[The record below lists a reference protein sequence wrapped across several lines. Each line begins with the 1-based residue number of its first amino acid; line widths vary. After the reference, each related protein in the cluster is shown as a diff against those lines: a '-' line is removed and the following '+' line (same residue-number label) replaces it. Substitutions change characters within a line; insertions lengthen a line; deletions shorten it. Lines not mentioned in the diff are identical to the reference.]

1 MRREVLKN
9 GKKPIKIVTL
19 SLLTVFVLSGCSGN
33 KEASSAKPE
42 TIEITWG
49 ASPATSAYYAIYSSL
64 AVGIQRANPHLN
76 ITVMET
82 GGAADSARKL
92 RDGVC
97 EMSSGNV
104 QSDMESYFG
113 TGNFAGE
120 PRPDLRVLWL
130 DHISY
135 YQWVAT
141 KDSGIKTLR
150 DYDNKYINPGGI
162 GTQQAQISQGIFK
175 LFGITPRLLE
185 GNQSV
190 ASDAF
195 QNRQIVG
202 IAKLGPVPDSFL
214 TQMQATQELVFIDI
228 SEEEYRQILTL
239 YPFMIRMTI
248 PAGTYEKID
257 EWHTIALLGGA
268 DTTNKMPQEV
278 GYTLIK
284 GLMVDARAEWEAA
297 YPDGKDNDI
306 LGWTLESKTPLHAG
320 TVQFLVEAGY
330 TVPPDLVPPEY
341 IPVK

>member
-1 MRREVLKN
+1 MKN
-9 GKKPIKIVTL
+9 GKKEIKAVTL
-19 SLLTVFVLSGCSGN
+19 FLLAVFVLFSCSGN
-33 KEASSAKPE
+33 KEASDVKPE

-64 AVGIQRANPHLN
+64 AVGIQRANPRFNL
-76 ITVMET
+76 TVMET
-82 GGAADSARKL
+82 GGAADSARQL
-92 RDGVC
+92 RDGAC
-97 EMSSGNV
+97 EMSSSTV
-104 QSDMESYFG
+104 QSDMESYYG
-113 TGNFAGE
+113 TGNFTGE
-120 PRPDLRVLWL
+120 PRPDLRVLWY

-141 KDSGIKTLR
+141 EDSGIKTLK
-150 DYDNKYINPGGI
+150 DYDGKYINPGGI

-195 QNRQIVG
+195 QNRQIAG

-214 TQMQATQELVFIDI
+214 TQMQATQKLVFIDI
-228 SEEEYRQILTL
+228 SEEEYQQILTI
-239 YPFMIRMTI
+239 YPFMSRITI
-248 PAGTYEKID
+248 PAGTYEKTG

-268 DTTNKMPQEV
+268 NTTTKMSQDV

-297 YPDGKDNDI
+297 YPEGKDNDI

-320 TVQFLVEAGY
+320 AVQFLVEAGH
-330 TVPPDLVPPEY
+330 TVPPGLVPPEY
-341 IPVK
+341 TPVK